1 MKSGEEREVES
12 GGVIFPTPVFDMC
25 RGTGQLPTPGHVR
38 SSAYSRSRQVN
49 LPQQYLK
56 LTLPSV
62 CSHPATV
69 PWTVQSQQA
78 VVYSA
83 TM

>member
-1 MKSGEEREVES
+1 MYNKLVMKSGEGREVES
-12 GGVIFPTPVFDMC
+12 DGVILPTLVFDMC
-25 RGTGQLPTPGHVR
+25 RGPGQ
-38 SSAYSRSRQVN
+38 
-49 LPQQYLK
+49 QQSPN

-62 CSHPATV
+62 CSHPATL
-69 PWTVQSQQA
+69 PSTVQSQQA